1 MSRRLRMMA
10 FILITHP
17 CTLSTDLDGKFRKF
31 RIALIFPVTLLQLSF
46 NQRHQC
52 FPVSKTI
59 FVHALKWEAAT
70 EVWWQAELARS
81 LHLWDC
87 VVVNASLPSLSQSVP
102 VPVPAVDGAIPM
114 LMLTSRRHWFGR
126 SAPPRARCYCT

>member
-1 MSRRLRMMA
+1 M
-10 FILITHP
+10 
-17 CTLSTDLDGKFRKF
+17 
-31 RIALIFPVTLLQLSF
+31 
-46 NQRHQC
+46 
-52 FPVSKTI
+52 
-59 FVHALKWEAAT
+59 HALKWEAAT

-126 SAPPRARCYCT
+126 SAPPRARAVTALSSKKLEMKGERRNAKTVLSD